1 MVKNLKFQSNH
12 IVVKFILGIII
23 LSLLFGTINN
33 YLNQNTNEYVAEV
46 NGEKISFE
54 TLKNMYSIERMRQK
68 KILGDNFFKI
78 SDNNEFKK
86 KTYNYVLSQIIDNV
100 LLEQYIKKINFD
112 LPDDVIKKII
122 LITPEFQ
129 ENHQFNN
136 KKYLNYL
143 KSINLNNYE
152 YIHLIKKKIK
162 TNKLIHSITETNFIL
177 DAEQK
182 NIMQLLSQKRI
193 IKKAILKIN
202 PLIEQQK
209 ISYPETYNYFNKNKD
224 KFYVPEKF
232 KISYIYF
239 QPDIKKIKCDFKEI
253 NEWYKKNI
261 NKYLIEEKRKYSIIQ
276 TKTKKEATLILS
288 ELNNG
293 KSFSKIAKEKS
304 IDPIS
309 SKKNGNIGWIE
320 ISSMPDEIKNANINK
335 VNQVSGIIKFKNN
348 FLIIKLTEIFPQQP
362 KKINQVAEIIKNEI
376 KYKKSLEIY
385 HKLQKKVFNITNSNV
400 NKFNQVVEQSN
411 IIPIETDWF
420 DKNSIPKKLNN
431 PILKKIIFN
440 SNILDKTK
448 KLKSHSGLITL
459 NNQSFVLSIKD
470 FQEKKAQ
477 KFENVKNKI
486 TKILKKHKAIKQ
498 IKTKL
503 KKIMIHLNN
512 GDESILN
519 QEKIYFKKPE
529 KISRYDTI
537 PIVSTIFSMPYPTKT
552 KNVYTAYQDQ
562 DKNFIIIKLLK
573 VYDEKF
579 SPEEKNIIFEYLE
592 RNNADMTLHYI
603 LEDLREKSIIK
614 YNKTFN

>member
-33 YLNQNTNEYVAEV
+33 YLNKSANEYVAEV

-78 SDNNEFKK
+78 GDNKEFKK

-182 NIMQLLSQKRI
+182 NIIQLLSQKRI
-193 IKKAILKIN
+193 IKKAILKID

-385 HKLQKKVFNITNSNV
+385 HKLQKKVFNITNSNI

-486 TKILKKHKAIKQ
+486 TKILKKYKAIKQ

-519 QEKIYFKKPE
+519 KEKIYFKKPE

-552 KNVYTAYQDQ
+552 KNVYTTYQDQ
-562 DKNFIIIKLLK
+562 NKNFIIIKLLK